1 MLAAFVLL
9 VFTWEKRRLQI
20 LDSLIWRYGI
30 ANISHDQPGSIP
42 LPLWIWQLP
51 SQPLSESQRTVIDIY
66 LRRGFPNSSDGKKFA
81 YSAGDQGSIPGSE
94 RSPGEGNGDPLQ
106 YSCLANSL
114 DRGAWQATVHGV
126 AESDTTER
134 LTCSLSLWEEKQQIL
149 YWRAIIWHL
158 ILIYSLVKYYLIE
171 FLKGSWK
178 PGISFWYVYS

>member
-1 MLAAFVLL
+1 MFAAFVLL

-66 LRRGFPNSSDGKKFA
+66 LRRGFPSSSDGKKFA

-94 RSPGEGNGDPLQ
+94 RSPGEGNGNALQ
-106 YSCLANSL
+106 YSCLVNSR
-114 DRGAWQATVHGV
+114 DRGIWQVKVHGV
-126 AESDTTER
+126 AKSCTR
-134 LTCSLSLWEEKQQIL
+134 LSNS
-149 YWRAIIWHL
+149 H
-158 ILIYSLVKYYLIE
+158 
-171 FLKGSWK
+171 FHF
-178 PGISFWYVYS
+178 SFGKYVYSGPLPVYLFIWNFLFCTGA